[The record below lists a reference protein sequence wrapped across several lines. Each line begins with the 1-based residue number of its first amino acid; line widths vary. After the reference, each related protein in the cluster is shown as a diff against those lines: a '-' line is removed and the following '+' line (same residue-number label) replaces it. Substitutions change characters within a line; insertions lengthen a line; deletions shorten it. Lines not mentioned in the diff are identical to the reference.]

1 MLLASANGGT
11 GSVGWWNTT
20 DGGQTWARGQTLYAL
35 PGATFE
41 TSTLVRN
48 GPAEARMLI
57 GGVKDQQSHLY
68 HNMYLIGDQGA
79 LGRPLAEA
87 SHLGERLET
96 IKAMPAGKPK
106 AEAKRRKKAGLSE

>member
-1 MLLASANGGT
+1 
-11 GSVGWWNTT
+11 
-20 DGGQTWARGQTLYAL
+20 
-35 PGATFE
+35 
-41 TSTLVRN
+41 
-48 GPAEARMLI
+48 MLI